1 MTTRRLFGM
10 LGILAALTTAAA
22 QEPKADPK
30 GRSEMVPSTFRS
42 FMVVD
47 DRYPSKVNP
56 PVKPEDRDPR
66 DRTNKMHCLVCDN
79 GLSPVV
85 AVFVRADPKGLATSG
100 VVNLA
105 KAVDRLIPEPEY
117 RADKLAGFV
126 IFLKI
131 EGPRKA
137 VTLTGPDDGNKTVE
151 LDAEYPDDEKRDLY
165 ATDIKDVAAAAKAPN
180 IPFGLAPVSSE
191 AATAW
196 GIKDTDEVTVV
207 IYNRLRIAKRWTF
220 KADGPSD
227 EQVKEIIAA
236 TEKMIKAVAQ
246 PKK

>member
-1 MTTRRLFGM
+1 MTTRRLFGI
-10 LGILAALTTAAA
+10 LGILAAVATAAA
-22 QEPKADPK
+22 QEPKADPP
-30 GRSEMVPSTFRS
+30 GQPEIVPSPFRS

-47 DRYPSKVNP
+47 DRYPPKIP
-56 PVKPEDRDPR
+56 QPVKPEDRDPR

-131 EGPRKA
+131 EGSPRE
-137 VTLTGPDDGNKTVE
+137 VTLTGPDDGNAKVE

-180 IPFGLAPVSSE
+180 IPFGLGPVSSK

-227 EQVKEIIAA
+227 DQVKEIIAA
-236 TEKMIKAVAQ
+236 TEAMIKSANK
-246 PKK
+246 PKR